1 MSKPAHIAITD
12 TYSLS
17 MGAKQAYD
25 TLSYH
30 IFQKIYRHS
39 PEKNKPAILAHTR
52 TFLHVDSI
60 SVSDLQK
67 PSLLKKTIAII
78 GEDTSELAK
87 KLINLV
93 IRDITRA
100 LGEKAMNESGIK
112 FVVLEDLQVSSEK
125 IILAKT
131 RRKEITLLAI
141 SEELSAKIGLA
152 LSAHLSKIEPI
163 NLKEFLSEHQEEKP
177 QGMMEKLRAMSLF
190 SKNKDKDKKET
201 REFHA
206 STPAIEE
213 K

>member
-25 TLSYH
+25 TLSFH

-52 TFLHVDSI
+52 TFLHVDNI
-60 SVSDLQK
+60 EVADMQK
-67 PSLLKKTIAII
+67 SSLIKNTVAII
-78 GEDTSELAK
+78 NENNIQAK

-93 IRDITRA
+93 IADITKA
-100 LGEKAMNESGIK
+100 LGEKAINESGLK
-112 FVVLEDLQVSSEK
+112 FVVLEDLQISSEK

-141 SEELSAKIGLA
+141 SEELSAKMGLA
-152 LSAHLSKIEPI
+152 LSAHLTKIEPN
-163 NLKEFLSEHQEEKP
+163 NLNDFLLEHGDEKP
-177 QGMMEKLRAMSLF
+177 KNSGIMEKLRSLSIF
-190 SKNKDKDKKET
+190 NKAKESKEN
-201 REFHA
+201 REFYA
-206 STPAIEE
+206 SPQATEE